1 MKRDPGEVARRI
13 VRLLP
18 GVGPAVVRAA
28 RALGFLADR
37 AAQRAPEARVWTVGD
52 PIEQARALARE
63 EEETLLGAAI
73 GITLALHEDAF
84 LAEEPRVLTL
94 RGSRSSGSNWWHAR
108 LAPSSLPPRRT
119 GGPVPPDVFRMSEAD
134 VPPPPAAGGAGPE
147 REE

>member
-1 MKRDPGEVARRI
+1 MKRDPDEIARRI

-18 GVGPAVVRAA
+18 GVGPVVVRAA

-63 EEETLLGAAI
+63 EEEALLGAAI
-73 GITLALHEDAF
+73 GLTLALHEDAF

-94 RGSRSSGSNWWHAR
+94 RGNRSSGSNWWQTR
-108 LAPSSLPPRRT
+108 LSPSSLPPRRT
-119 GGPVPPDVFRMSEAD
+119 GPPEHSDVFRMSAVD
-134 VPPPPAAGGAGPE
+134 VLPPPESGGAGPE
-147 REE
+147 RDE